1 MDYFRFRLILKHL
14 YYQKEVTIM
23 KIAID
28 FDGTIVEHTYPSIG
42 KEKLFAF
49 DTLRELM
56 KQNHQLIL
64 WTSRVGKELD
74 EAIDFCRE
82 RGVEFYA
89 VNKNYPEE
97 VCDETISR
105 KIVADVY
112 IDDRN
117 IGGLPG
123 WGEIWQ
129 MLNPGEAMPKTDIGK
144 GSTIS
149 GKIGNL
155 FKKDKS

>member
-1 MDYFRFRLILKHL
+1 
-14 YYQKEVTIM
+14 M

-28 FDGTIVEHTYPSIG
+28 FDGTLVEHTFPAIG

-49 DTLRELM
+49 DTLRELQ

-64 WTSRVGKELD
+64 WTSRIGKELD
-74 EAIDFCRE
+74 EAVDFCRA
-82 RGVEFYA
+82 RGIEFYA

-97 VCDETISR
+97 VFDETTAR

-117 IGGLPG
+117 LGGLPG

-129 MLNPGEAMPKTDIGK
+129 ILNPHETATKDEIK
-144 GSTIS
+144 KLSKKS
-149 GKIGNL
+149 GKLSNL

>member
-1 MDYFRFRLILKHL
+1 
-14 YYQKEVTIM
+14 M

-28 FDGTIVEHTYPSIG
+28 FDGTIVEHAFPAIG
-42 KEKLFAF
+42 KEKLFAL
-49 DTLRELM
+49 DTLRELQ

-74 EAIDFCRE
+74 EAIDFCRA

-97 VCDETISR
+97 VYNETISR

-117 IGGLPG
+117 IGGMPG
-123 WGEIWQ
+123 WGEVWQ
-129 MLNPGEAMPKTDIGK
+129 ILNPTEKGSKTGK
-144 GSTIS
+144 GKLS
-149 GKIGNL
+149 NF

>member
-1 MDYFRFRLILKHL
+1 
-14 YYQKEVTIM
+14 M
-23 KIAID
+23 KIAVD
-28 FDGTIVEHTYPSIG
+28 FDGTIVEHAFPAIG
-42 KEKLFAF
+42 KEKLFAS
-49 DTLRELM
+49 DTLRELQ

-74 EAIDFCRE
+74 EAIDFCRA
-82 RGVEFYA
+82 RGIEFYA

-97 VCDETISR
+97 VYNETISR

-117 IGGLPG
+117 ICGMPG

-129 MLNPGEAMPKTDIGK
+129 ILNPAEKGSKTDINKLPTGK
-144 GSTIS
+144 SKLT
-149 GKIGNL
+149 NL
-155 FKKDKS
+155 FKKDRS